1 MNALRVSPRTAVILT
16 LASLAALASFT
27 WPFFVSAQPE
37 ATARTT
43 EAPLVFVVMLP
54 VLLAVVVAELS
65 SGGIDSKTLALLG
78 VLAAVNAALRPL
90 GAGTAGIETVF
101 FLLVLAGRVFGPGF
115 GFLLG
120 AISLFASALLTAGV
134 GPWLPFQM
142 LAAAWFGLGA
152 GLLPARLRGRAEI
165 AVLAGYGAVAAYGYG
180 LLMNLWF
187 WPFSIGADT
196 QLSYVAGAPVLEN
209 LHRFV
214 VFTAVTSTFGWDT
227 GRAITTAVVVVL
239 AGPAVLAVLRR
250 AARRAAFGAPITF
263 VPTSS
268 AGTPTDPP
276 PTAAPPSDPSPSSAG
291 TPSDPSPSDP
301 VAGRWQ
307 RRTPGARRPGEA

>member
-1 MNALRVSPRTAVILT
+1 MNVVRVAPRTAVVLT

-263 VPTSS
+263 VPTPS
-268 AGTPTDPP
+268 A
-276 PTAAPPSDPSPSSAG
+276 PSPSDAG
-291 TPSDPSPSDP
+291 TPSHPSPSGAVEGGRQRPTPPTP
-301 VAGRWQ
+301 VPR
-307 RRTPGARRPGEA
+307 RRPGEA